1 MVRTVLSKVSAL
13 PSRNVPRSVLSFFDG
28 TQARL
33 PSGWMVTE
41 LKKLGTPRPLA
52 SVSGPG
58 SVASAKVRVTT
69 KALVFTSTTSP
80 RSIGEM

>member
-13 PSRNVPRSVLSFFDG
+13 PSRKLPRSVLSFFDG

-33 PSGWMVTE
+33 PSGWMVTA
-41 LKKLGTPRPLA
+41 LRKLGTPRPLA

-58 SVASAKVRVTT
+58 SVASEKVRVTT
-69 KALVFTSTTSP
+69 KALGFTSITSP
-80 RSIGEM
+80 WSTGEM